1 MSAATYVVLE
11 SLKVDSQRDE
21 YLVVDRVEAHS
32 ARSAIAKHLSANGG
46 VAGTFVAVPER
57 SWHPLKVK
65 AEQKTQLRF
74 E

>member
-11 SLKVDSQRDE
+11 LSKDDVRDF
-21 YLVVDRVEAHS
+21 YLEVERVEAHS
-32 ARSAIAKHLSANGG
+32 ARSAISKHLSANGG
-46 VAGTFVAVPER
+46 TDGTFVAVPER

-65 AEQKTQLRF
+65 TEQKTHLRF